1 MIYMAWRAIR
11 DVGVTINIFS
21 DGKRGNESER
31 ERDREKYHR
40 RTQKPLGMPYT
51 APIVQS
57 RRRAR
62 WGGETK
68 RPAVYHQF

>member
-1 MIYMAWRAIR
+1 MSGSRL
-11 DVGVTINIFS
+11 IFS
-21 DGKRGNESER
+21 VMEREAMRER
-31 ERDREKYHR
+31 ERDRKKYHR

-57 RRRAR
+57 RRRAWR
-62 WGGETK
+62 GGETK